1 MPDSDVALAVSLYYC
16 SSFLF
21 RVPQQ
26 GVAARVLANNTLF
39 LTANERITFTDIYIN
54 WARGKTKN
62 KNIVFVHSRCSNQ
75 LDVFKDQQVLRA
87 ESNVVERVNN
97 FDARNVQ
104 VSYVDADML
113 SMLLS
118 ASSRV
123 NLVHDEGRSKGR
135 VNTHV
140 LFEAHSLSQK

>member
-1 MPDSDVALAVSLYYC
+1 M
-16 SSFLF
+16 
-21 RVPQQ
+21 
-26 GVAARVLANNTLF
+26 
-39 LTANERITFTDIYIN
+39 
-54 WARGKTKN
+54 
-62 KNIVFVHSRCSNQ
+62 
-75 LDVFKDQQVLRA
+75 FKDQQVLRA

-104 VSYVDADML
+104 VSNVDADML

-123 NLVHDEGRSKGR
+123 NLVPDEGRSKR